1 VGWGRGLLAQRH
13 YGQAWAW
20 RPGPSACRFD
30 LGPGRPWERLP
41 GGYVLSRWRNSQRHR
56 GVSWGTDSWRAPFT
70 EKLRPRGQCPLPGG
84 SARALATQSCC
95 CCKSMPYRIGRACFA
110 SKPRG
115 HERQFG
121 AGYSGR
127 EPITEA
133 WARRGRCLLPVALT
147 GASDA
152 QETGPG
158 GGEEM
163 RPGGRRRVDY
173 QGAGPRPEGRGLGA
187 RHEVSARIRAPRRA
201 AAPPSA
207 GRLCAGGAAGVE
219 MGRAGVWHEASSQ
232 TAPCLH
238 Y

>member
-1 VGWGRGLLAQRH
+1 
-13 YGQAWAW
+13 
-20 RPGPSACRFD
+20 
-30 LGPGRPWERLP
+30 
-41 GGYVLSRWRNSQRHR
+41 
-56 GVSWGTDSWRAPFT
+56 
-70 EKLRPRGQCPLPGG
+70 
-84 SARALATQSCC
+84 
-95 CCKSMPYRIGRACFA
+95 
-110 SKPRG
+110 
-115 HERQFG
+115 
-121 AGYSGR
+121 
-127 EPITEA
+127 
-133 WARRGRCLLPVALT
+133 
-147 GASDA
+147 
-152 QETGPG
+152 
-158 GGEEM
+158 M